1 MIVCYDVAIVAVLAY
16 GALAH
21 RENQKRAA
29 EMQDGGV
36 TAADQDWLDLTDG
49 ENRAFKY
56 TT

>member
-1 MIVCYDVAIVAVLAY
+1 MIVCYVIAIIAVLAY
-16 GALAH
+16 GVLCH
-21 RENQKRAA
+21 RENQKRAV
-29 EMQDGGV
+29 EMRDGGV